1 MGHTKQWQ
9 NRLEVTWYVKQ
20 GSEISASVC
29 LSVSQPVCLSIPQIL
44 KSHGNRWFGQ
54 LEPVTLS

>member
-1 MGHTKQWQ
+1 MWSWVTKQRQ

-20 GSEISASVC
+20 GLEISAS
-29 LSVSQPVCLSIPQIL
+29 VCLSIPQIL

>member
-1 MGHTKQWQ
+1 MWSWVTKQRQ

-29 LSVSQPVCLSIPQIL
+29 LSACLSVHPTNIE
-44 KSHGNRWFGQ
+44 KSWKQ
-54 LEPVTLS
+54 MVWTA